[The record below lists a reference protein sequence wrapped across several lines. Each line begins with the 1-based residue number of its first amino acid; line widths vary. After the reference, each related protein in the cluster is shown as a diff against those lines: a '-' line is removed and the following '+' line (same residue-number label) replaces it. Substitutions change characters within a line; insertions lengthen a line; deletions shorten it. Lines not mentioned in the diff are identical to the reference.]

1 MYSKTMRDILLKFLI
16 IVGRPFVGKGLHRY
30 RLFRWLVVLFE
41 SFFYGLNTGEKTLE
55 LERKGIAFTLE
66 VDPKNGI
73 IERDLIVK
81 GVFSPHLYDVFT
93 TRIQRGNTVVDVGAN
108 IGYFTLLFS
117 KIVGENG
124 KVYSFEPVSQIYA
137 KLQNNIEINRAGN
150 IVAENCALGEEQ
162 SVTTIN
168 YQESS
173 LGQSSFVNKIQHGVS
188 EKVHV
193 VTLDSY
199 LGKFDTLDFIKIDIE
214 GFEFQALRG
223 MQKTLSKFMPSV
235 VMEFSPLLY
244 RNIDEDYL
252 GYSRSLL
259 NFMVKLGYQIKNI
272 DGEYLEDINDIRTFV
287 SSNGL
292 MQRDLL
298 FVPA

>member
-1 MYSKTMRDILLKFLI
+1 MRNSLLKLLI
-16 IVGRPFVGKGLHRY
+16 ILGRPFVGKGLY
-30 RLFRWLVVLFE
+30 KFRLFRWLVALFE
-41 SFFYGLNTGEKTLE
+41 SFFYGLDSGKQTLE

-93 TRIQRGNTVVDVGAN
+93 EMIQRGNTVVDVGAN

-124 KVYSFEPVSQIYA
+124 KVYSFEPVSQIYS
-137 KLQNNIEINRAGN
+137 KLEKNIEINSVGN
-150 IVAENCALGEEQ
+150 IVAENYALGEEQ
-162 SVTTIN
+162 SELTIN

-173 LGQSSFVNKIQHGVS
+173 SGQSSLINKTQNSVS
-188 EKVHV
+188 EKIHV

-199 LGKFDTLDFIKIDIE
+199 LEKFDALDFVKIDIE

-223 MQKTLSKFMPSV
+223 MQKTLKKFKPSV

-259 NFMVKLGYQIKNI
+259 NFMMALGYRIKNI
-272 DGEYLEDINDIRTFV
+272 DGEYLEDINDIRIFV

-298 FVPA
+298 FTPA